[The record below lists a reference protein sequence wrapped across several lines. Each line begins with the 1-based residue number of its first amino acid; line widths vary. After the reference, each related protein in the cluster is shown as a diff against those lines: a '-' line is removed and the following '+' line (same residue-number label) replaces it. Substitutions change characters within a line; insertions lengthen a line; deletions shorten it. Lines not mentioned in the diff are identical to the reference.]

1 MEAARQ
7 VRGARDPGSML
18 CYIRMRSGLKVS
30 RANLIIVKPGAV
42 HGRLSRKEVNLVPAA
57 SLPPSGKVVMKP
69 TQKIPEPRDG
79 K

>member
-1 MEAARQ
+1 
-7 VRGARDPGSML
+7 
-18 CYIRMRSGLKVS
+18 MRSGLKVS

-69 TQKIPEPRDG
+69 TQEIPEPRDG
-79 K
+79 EGNVPMDNILAPGTSYA